1 MSKAFWVAPPENPEF
16 YKAIRWLERVAESDH
31 PSSPNAQSLLDALKD
46 IYFRDEA
53 DHIDSALGNESAV
66 FTAWLALKTSE
77 MADLNFV
84 VAHTPRTRNKAV
96 AIRKLIRQEAKRI
109 RQELKENANVG

>member
-1 MSKAFWVAPPENPEF
+1 
-16 YKAIRWLERVAESDH
+16 
-31 PSSPNAQSLLDALKD
+31 
-46 IYFRDEA
+46 
-53 DHIDSALGNESAV
+53 
-66 FTAWLALKTSE
+66 